1 MTSARSR
8 SMAADIWPAH
18 GPRSHRARCGV
29 ELHSSTQGRSSRSS
43 MKSKPKYWYRP
54 SAGSDGA
61 STDATAPIAAT
72 MRADTTPSA
81 SPPSALPGSAATT
94 SASAPA
100 PAGAPASRPASPSRM
115 LRLVHCSALDSRS
128 GAYGKPATR
137 RNRVRHAQHR
147 GPGPKIAS
155 ARMSNLAPSDHSCSS
170 NGHPRGCAG
179 EADRAAG
186 QGAAQKCRNLGGNVP
201 GGRDDEG
208 RRTIILGTSRWNTPG
223 DAPARSRRGA
233 SSSTNGVTPE
243 PRDACASLKKY
254 MIGGAPGAA
263 GSRAIAAAHASALR

>member
-155 ARMSNLAPSDHSCSS
+155 ARMSNLAPSDHS
-170 NGHPRGCAG
+170 
-179 EADRAAG
+179 
-186 QGAAQKCRNLGGNVP
+186 
-201 GGRDDEG
+201 
-208 RRTIILGTSRWNTPG
+208 IILGTSRWNTPG